1 MKLFKIGLVLFVW
14 ILIPITQVGTYW
26 KKGMQVCNHTY
37 LLAEYNM
44 IMLATANDQEAR
56 EELTKNKDL
65 KESRKK
71 FKRQKEMR
79 RGI

>member
-1 MKLFKIGLVLFVW
+1 
-14 ILIPITQVGTYW
+14 
-26 KKGMQVCNHTY
+26 MQVCNHTY

-56 EELTKNKDL
+56 GEELTKNKDL